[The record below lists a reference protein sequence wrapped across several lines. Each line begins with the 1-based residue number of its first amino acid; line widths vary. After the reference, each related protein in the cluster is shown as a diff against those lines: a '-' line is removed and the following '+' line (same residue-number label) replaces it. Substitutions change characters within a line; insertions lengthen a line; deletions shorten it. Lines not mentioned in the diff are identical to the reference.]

1 MNAKIVAIPL
11 FAAIWLG
18 SPAKAVAQDPD
29 PVVLSKPAISAS
41 QPGEAP
47 PRMAQPRFA
56 KEITGDAP
64 ATPPEVGDDQ
74 RGRGRQGS
82 GGRQGP
88 EANRGGGSTRGRGNT
103 GRPGDPGRSSG
114 ARVAVPRGSSAPF
127 YGSYRRPYY
136 PPAYYDRWAFR
147 TYRWSPLAYVP
158 WSWIYGTAGY
168 ASFGYSYGGAYGYG
182 YGYGAPYPSYGPGV
196 YGVYPL
202 YGRSTTFDTG
212 ELRLRIRPRDAQV
225 FVDGFF
231 AGSVDDFD
239 GNFQSLRLEQG
250 GHKIEVRMPGFETLT
265 IDIHI
270 QPNRTLTI
278 REELRPIP

>member
-18 SPAKAVAQDPD
+18 SPEKALAQDPD
-29 PVVLSKPAISAS
+29 PVVLNPPAIT
-41 QPGEAP
+41 AP
-47 PRMAQPRFA
+47 PSRVAVPRVAQPRFT
-56 KEITGDAP
+56 KEITGDMP
-64 ATPPEVGDDQ
+64 ATPPEVSDDQ
-74 RGRGRQGS
+74 RGRQGR
-82 GGRQGP
+82 GGG
-88 EANRGGGSTRGRGNT
+88 NRGGGAVRGGGNRG
-103 GRPGDPGRSSG
+103 GSGPSGRSSG
-114 ARVAVPRGSSAPF
+114 TRVVVARRPVAPF
-127 YGSYRRPYY
+127 YNSYRRPYY

-147 TYRWSPLAYVP
+147 TYRFSPLGYVP
-158 WSWIYGTAGY
+158 WSWIYGTAGF
-168 ASFGYSYGGAYGYG
+168 ASFGYSYGGP
-182 YGYGAPYPSYGPGV
+182 YGYGAAYPSYGAGV
-196 YGVYPL
+196 YGVYPQF
-202 YGRSTTFDTG
+202 GRSTTFDTG

-265 IDIHI
+265 VDVHV

-278 REELRPIP
+278 REELRPSP